1 MIRIGILGSDNSHAL
16 AFSKLANLPDEAGNY
31 LYDDVRVTSI
41 YGLDKERTQ
50 VVAREGRIETIVEH
64 PKDMLSYVDAVM
76 VVFRHGNL
84 HYKHALPFIE
94 AGIPTWVDKPFTI
107 LPSEAIH
114 LINTA
119 EKYNTLLAGGS
130 TCKYCPDVLSLQQ
143 EFHHLHQNRSVISA
157 NFNFPGELTSPY
169 GGIYFYGGHAIEIM
183 TTIFGKNPISVK
195 TDVHCGNLI
204 ALFKYEDFAVTI
216 HFAEVSEFFATIYS
230 SDKVITHPINISTVY
245 RQGFQKYV
253 DALKKG
259 RMPEDFNSL
268 LRPVL
273 LLEALEKAID
283 TGGEI
288 TIGNLNIE

>member
-1 MIRIGILGSDNSHAL
+1 MIRIGIIGSDNSHAL

-41 YGLDKERTQ
+41 YGLDKERTME
-50 VVAREGRIETIVEH
+50 VAKEGEIKTIVND
-64 PKDMLSYVDAVM
+64 PKEMLSTVDAVM

-84 HYKHALPFIE
+84 HYQYALPFVD
-94 AGIPTWVDKPFTI
+94 AGIPTWIDKPFTI
-107 LPSEAIH
+107 LSKETTK
-114 LINTA
+114 LIEVAKRNH
-119 EKYNTLLAGGS
+119 TLLTGGS
-130 TCKYCPDVLSLQQ
+130 TCKYCPDVLWLQQ
-143 EFHHLHQNRSVISA
+143 EFNLLQQQHSVISA

-183 TTIFGKNPISVK
+183 TTIFGTNPISVK

-204 ALFKYEDFAVTI
+204 ALFKYQDFAVTI

-230 SDKVITHPINISTVY
+230 KNKVLVHPINITTVY

-253 DALKKG
+253 EALKKG
-259 RMPEDFNSL
+259 QKPEDFDSL

-273 LLEALEKAID
+273 LLNALEEAID
-283 TGGEI
+283 TGKEI
-288 TIGNLNIE
+288 PLVNLSLE

>member
-1 MIRIGILGSDNSHAL
+1 MIHIGIIGSDSSHAL

-31 LYDDVRVTSI
+31 LYDNVRVTSI
-41 YGLDKERTQ
+41 FGFDKERTME
-50 VVAREGRIETIVEH
+50 VAKEGKIETIVDH
-64 PKDMLSYVDAVM
+64 PKEMLSTVDAVM

-84 HYKHALPFIE
+84 HYAYALPFVE

-107 LPSEAIH
+107 LPNEAMK
-114 LINTA
+114 LIETA
-119 EKYNTLLAGGS
+119 KKKQTLLAGGS

-143 EFHHLHQNRSVISA
+143 EFNLLHQQHSVFSA

-195 TDVHCGNLI
+195 TEVHCGNLI

-230 SDKVITHPINISTVY
+230 KYKVITHPINIATVY

-253 DALKKG
+253 DALIKG
-259 RMPEDFNSL
+259 EMPEDFNSL
-268 LRPVL
+268 LQPVL
-273 LLEALEKAID
+273 LLEALEKAIN
-283 TGGEI
+283 TGEEI
-288 TIGNLNIE
+288 TLVNLLI